1 MTRGD
6 FIECLWAVRWR
17 VVSCFCSVSA
27 HILQRA
33 IGYEN
38 PSVFI
43 HLRKARRSKSHV
55 FLPKCQGQSVPC
67 QTNMENK
74 PEELQLCFKTR
85 DSFEAILA
93 HKPWPHLSVS
103 CYGELDA
110 WTHINTN
117 ACTQMHAHECMQTPF
132 WLISGMVWWLVQKL
146 EEWVI
151 SLSNKR
157 SVLYLYG
164 QCNN

>member
-1 MTRGD
+1 M
-6 FIECLWAVRWR
+6 VRAEILPNAFKLLDQIAHCYCYCYCT
-17 VVSCFCSVSA
+17 VLA
-27 HILQRA
+27 HILQGA
-33 IGYEN
+33 IGYQQ
-38 PSVFI
+38 PLILI
-43 HLRKARRSKSHV
+43 HSRKAWRSKSHV

-74 PEELQLCFKTR
+74 PEELQLCLKTR

-117 ACTQMHAHECMQTPF
+117 ACTTTNSLMTNFSDCMMAGSEAGRMGYF
-132 WLISGMVWWLVQKL
+132 IFK
-146 EEWVI
+146 
-151 SLSNKR
+151 
-157 SVLYLYG
+157 
-164 QCNN
+164 

>member
-1 MTRGD
+1 MIRAEILLNAFKLLDQIVHCYCYCTV
-6 FIECLWAVRWR
+6 L
-17 VVSCFCSVSA
+17 A
-27 HILQRA
+27 HILQGA
-33 IGYEN
+33 IGYQQ
-38 PSVFI
+38 PLALI
-43 HLRKARRSKSHV
+43 HSRKAWRSKSHV

-74 PEELQLCFKTR
+74 PEELQLCLKTR

-117 ACTQMHAHECMQTPF
+117 ACTTTNSLMTNLSDCMMAGSEAGRMGYF
-132 WLISGMVWWLVQKL
+132 IFK
-146 EEWVI
+146 
-151 SLSNKR
+151 
-157 SVLYLYG
+157 
-164 QCNN
+164 